1 MTLLE
6 WGLQILLLAMLG
18 AAIPFALRLERALRE
33 IRADRSAEAGGRTA
47 AAAAARAGHA
57 LKFSG
62 RACAGKSYPHFFR
75 DFNRTFP

>member
-33 IRADRSAEAGGRTA
+33 IA
-47 AAAAARAGHA
+47 AA
-57 LKFSG
+57 
-62 RACAGKSYPHFFR
+62 P
-75 DFNRTFP
+75 

>member
-33 IRADRSAEAGGRTA
+33 IRADRSAMSATA
-47 AAAAARAGHA
+47 PQSPPPRPAFGSATA
-57 LKFSG
+57 
-62 RACAGKSYPHFFR
+62 
-75 DFNRTFP
+75 